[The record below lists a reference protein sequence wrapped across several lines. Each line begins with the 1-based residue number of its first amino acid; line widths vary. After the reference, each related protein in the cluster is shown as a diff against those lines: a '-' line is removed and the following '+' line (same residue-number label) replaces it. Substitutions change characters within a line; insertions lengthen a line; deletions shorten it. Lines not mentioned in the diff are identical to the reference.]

1 MIDITNDTFTI
12 NYSKNDKFF
21 KKNFLLNRFL
31 SMDPITKDMLIIFDN
46 ISKEPEFCYIDY
58 FCTLC
63 HSDFSI
69 NIHDYAKYVSSVV
82 SSIFSACN
90 YDATDEEIL
99 LTIYTITLK
108 TYSDKCNFTVIDGFP
123 IDNNKINIFLS
134 MSTNSNFHV
143 YCLYTVLRSIA
154 NKMIEENDRD
164 NSLLIRILDKIF
176 YIRDRYE
183 SLKTET
189 TAYHLI
195 EMETNNNAE
204 KES

>member
-21 KKNFLLNRFL
+21 KKNFLLNKFL

-46 ISKEPEFCYIDY
+46 ISKEPEFYYIDY

-63 HSDFSI
+63 HSDFLY

-82 SSIFSACN
+82 SSIFSVCK

-99 LTIYTITLK
+99 LAIYTIILK
-108 TYSDKCNFTVIDGFP
+108 TYSDKCNFTVIDEFP

-154 NKMIEENDRD
+154 NKMLEEKDRD

-183 SLKTET
+183 SLET
-189 TAYHLI
+189 TAYHLV
-195 EMETNNNAE
+195 EMEANNNAK